1 MIFALLEEEEEE
13 EEEIRGKIFP
23 YDKLIT
29 PGELKISLQYCVCV
43 CVCVCLRA
51 SLCMYRH
58 AHRDIH
64 TCESHVY
71 RHAHVDTCL

>member
-29 PGELKISLQYCVCV
+29 PGELKISLQFCVCV
-43 CVCVCLRA
+43 CVCEYSCK
-51 SLCMYRH
+51 S
-58 AHRDIH
+58 
-64 TCESHVY
+64 VY
-71 RHAHVDTCL
+71 V